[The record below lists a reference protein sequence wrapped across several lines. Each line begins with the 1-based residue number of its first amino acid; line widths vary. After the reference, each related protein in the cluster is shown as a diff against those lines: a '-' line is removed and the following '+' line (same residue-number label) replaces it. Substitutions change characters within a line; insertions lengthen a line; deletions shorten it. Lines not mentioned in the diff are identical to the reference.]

1 MKIIAAPDSFK
12 GTISAVKVC
21 EIMADAVISVDC
33 DAEVIKIPVADGGEG
48 TVDSFGAEKIYA
60 DVTGS
65 DHKKL
70 RSYYGVL
77 NENETVII
85 EMAACAGLP
94 LTELKNPELTT
105 TYGVGELI
113 LHALDNGYRKF
124 VIGLG
129 GSATNDGGTGMAS
142 ALGVK
147 FINAA
152 GESFIPVGGT
162 LIDIAHVDIS
172 GIDAR
177 VKESRFTAM
186 CDIDNPLYGE
196 RGAAYIFAPQ
206 KGADSEMVKRLDNA
220 LIHFSDVIKSDLR
233 IDISRLSGGGA
244 AGGMGAGVYAFLNSE
259 LKSGIDVVLDTVG
272 FDNHLNGADCV
283 ISGEGK
289 FDDQSIHGKVVSG
302 IAGRVKNKGIPFI
315 VIAGSVDDSVD
326 IKNTGIT
333 AVFSIQRTPLPF
345 TEAVLRSENDLFH
358 TVKNVINILYKL
370 Y

>member
-1 MKIIAAPDSFK
+1 MKVIIAPDSFK
-12 GTISAVKVC
+12 GTISAIKVC
-21 EIMADAVISVDC
+21 DIMANAVRSVD
-33 DAEVIKIPVADGGEG
+33 DSAEIISIPVADGGEG
-48 TVDSFGAEKIYA
+48 TIDSFGAEKVYVEI
-60 DVTGS
+60 TGP
-65 DHKKL
+65 DHKKI

-77 NENETVII
+77 NDTVII

-113 LHALDNGYRKF
+113 LHALYSGYREF

-129 GSATNDGGTGMAS
+129 GSATNDGGTGMAA

-147 FINAA
+147 FFNAG

-162 LIDIAHVDIS
+162 LIDITR
-172 GIDAR
+172 IDMSAIDPR
-177 VKESRFTAM
+177 IRESRFTAM
-186 CDIDNPLYGE
+186 CDIDNPLYGA

-206 KGADSEMVKRLDNA
+206 KGADSDMVKRLDNA
-220 LIHFSDVIKSDLR
+220 LIHFSDVINTDLG
-233 IDISRLSGGGA
+233 IDISRLTGSGA
-244 AGGMGAGVYAFLNSE
+244 AGGMGAGVYAFLDSQ
-259 LKSGIDVVLDTVG
+259 LKSGIDVVLDTVR
-272 FDNHLNGADCV
+272 FDTHLDAADCV

-302 IAGRVKNKGIPFI
+302 IAGRVRDKGIPFI

-326 IKNTGIT
+326 ISDTGIT

-345 TEAVLRSENDLFH
+345 AESVLRSENDLFY